1 MRSPTT
7 DEPTGIHRVALTPAG
22 RKIDRRML
30 GCAGVVKL
38 WPAESTLIVGEG
50 IETVLAAATQIP
62 YRNAPLRPAWST
74 LSAGLLERLP
84 VLPGVERLII
94 LVDHD
99 TAGKEAARICADR
112 WQRAGRTIVRLTPKR
127 AGIDFNDLVMPESV
141 S

>member
-50 IETVLAAATQIP
+50 IEKKQSDFAAEVA
-62 YRNAPLRPAWST
+62 SMV
-74 LSAGLLERLP
+74 SKDGGAG
-84 VLPGVERLII
+84 
-94 LVDHD
+94 
-99 TAGKEAARICADR
+99 AARTQNA
-112 WQRAGRTIVRLTPKR
+112 A
-127 AGIDFNDLVMPESV
+127 
-141 S
+141 